1 MQELKLI
8 GVEDREL
15 ILAADDGA
23 TYRLAITPT
32 IEAAVRP
39 PVTVPTRPRNSPG
52 PREIQALLRSGL
64 SVAQV
69 AEQTGVNT
77 DDVGRFEAPIAAEL
91 AYMIDS
97 ARDVALRLTGAGS
110 SDEGS
115 SFGEIIDS
123 RLATREVDDARWS
136 SWKEETDWVIQLEFT
151 SGGAGIDARW
161 SFDPKRRVLSPIN
174 DDARSISSEEA
185 PMPSRATR
193 LRAIPTHGD
202 GGRPVPSIYD
212 RELDEGALFTTVDE
226 PVDTAVAT
234 VTSLTERREAAPS
247 DVVHTTDLLDA
258 LRQRRGERQPA
269 PAAPVD
275 HADHAD
281 HAERSDKDHVVPP
294 TTPQAEP
301 APTPDAPP
309 EPAPAPAPAK
319 NRTHRST
326 MPSWDEIVF
335 GSKGSGDDADKR

>member
-39 PVTVPTRPRNSPG
+39 PVAVPTKPRNSPG

-69 AEQTGVNT
+69 AEQTGVNS

-123 RLATREVDDARWS
+123 RLATREVDDAHWS

-202 GGRPVPSIYD
+202 GDRPLPSIYD

-226 PVDTAVAT
+226 PVDKTVATVAT
-234 VTSLTERREAAPS
+234 VTSLTERREAVPS

-258 LRQRRGERQPA
+258 LRQRRGERQPS
-269 PAAPVD
+269 PATP
-275 HADHAD
+275 ADHAD
-281 HAERSDKDHVVPP
+281 NSEKSGKDPVTPP
-294 TTPQAEP
+294 DAPQAQP
-301 APTPDAPP
+301 VPTPDTSA
-309 EPAPAPAPAK
+309 EPSPAK

-335 GSKGSGDDADKR
+335 GSKGSGDDTGKR